1 MRNFPLDQ
9 YRFKI
14 LTVERIKLGTQH
26 LLRQHGYEFIGQIC
40 HFHDTLWVHS
50 DYKNELNWDAF
61 KALNSYLNTTI
72 YDVK

>member
-1 MRNFPLDQ
+1 MFISLVRYIYIYIVVFTLFFIITSD
-9 YRFKI
+9 
-14 LTVERIKLGTQH
+14 
-26 LLRQHGYEFIGQIC
+26 EFIGQIC